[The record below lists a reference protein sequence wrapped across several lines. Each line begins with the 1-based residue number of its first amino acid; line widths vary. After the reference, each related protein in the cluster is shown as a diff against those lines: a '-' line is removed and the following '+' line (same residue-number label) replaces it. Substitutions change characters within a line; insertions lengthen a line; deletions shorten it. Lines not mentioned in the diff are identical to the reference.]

1 MRLSAGM
8 CNFLAYDLDQS
19 MGRILP
25 KLPVIVHHILKT
37 RSIFI
42 NIQQVVLHLINV
54 IQCEKIRHANQHF
67 NVNNFGYTCIGWY
80 PTIIR
85 GLLPIIAI
93 PTAFFDMY
101 RMWKEEDWIKDKLSI
116 YSTRDVLQPLALGCQ
131 TSTWKT
137 RGGIPTLPLYGP
149 PDPFFVHTHTHT
161 HKQRNYY
168 KPLIHSGKWWTKEF
182 SADICMCKMIVGR

>member
-42 NIQQVVLHLINV
+42 NIQHIVLHLINV
-54 IQCEKIRHANQHF
+54 IQCEKIWHVNQHF
-67 NVNNFGYTCIGWY
+67 NVNNFGYTYIGWY

-85 GLLPIIAI
+85 GPLPITVI
-93 PTAFFDMY
+93 PAGFFDMY
-101 RMWKEEDWIKDKLSI
+101 RMWKEKDWIKDKLSI
-116 YSTRDVLQPLALGCQ
+116 YQGCATRLALDCQ

-137 RGGIPTLPLYGP
+137 RGGIPTLPLYSP
-149 PDPFFVHTHTHT
+149 PYPFLYTHTHTHT
-161 HKQRNYY
+161 HKETTTS
-168 KPLIHSGKWWTKEF
+168 PFHSGKWWTKEF
-182 SADICMCKMIVGR
+182 STAEICMCKINR

>member
-54 IQCEKIRHANQHF
+54 IQREKMWHVNQHF
-67 NVNNFGYTCIGWY
+67 KVNSFGYTCIGWY
-80 PTIIR
+80 STIIR
-85 GLLPIIAI
+85 GPLPIAAI
-93 PTAFFDMY
+93 PTGFLDMH
-101 RMWKEEDWIKDKLSI
+101 RMWKEGRLNKRQTFHIPGMCYNW
-116 YSTRDVLQPLALGCQ
+116 LALSCQ

-149 PDPFFVHTHTHT
+149 PDPFFLYTHTNNET
-161 HKQRNYY
+161 TTS
-168 KPLIHSGKWWTKEF
+168 PLPILESLLQNNFQQTPACVKW
-182 SADICMCKMIVGR
+182 

>member
-42 NIQQVVLHLINV
+42 NIQHIVLHLINV
-54 IQCEKIRHANQHF
+54 IQCEKIWHVNQHF

-85 GLLPIIAI
+85 GPLPITAI
-93 PTAFFDMY
+93 PTGVFDMY

-116 YSTRDVLQPLALGCQ
+116 YQGCATTGLHWVAKQVLERQEVEFPPFHFMALL
-131 TSTWKT
+131 
-137 RGGIPTLPLYGP
+137 TL
-149 PDPFFVHTHTHT
+149 FCTHTHTHT
-161 HKQRNYY
+161 QAHARTHKETTTC
-168 KPLIHSGKWWTKEF
+168 PLSSLESGGLKNFHQTSACVKW
-182 SADICMCKMIVGR
+182 